1 MPLHLRF
8 ITLKEIC
15 WKIFTFLLEKSV
27 KENKR
32 QEEITKKKKQMF
44 TSKHKKK
51 DSDYCTK
58 ESVSK
63 ENYVTIMMEKREG
76 LLYSCGVSHWA
87 LLLLSRHLKRRGLHG
102 HLLWTT
108 SGRNHDR
115 GRL

>member
-1 MPLHLRF
+1 M
-8 ITLKEIC
+8 
-15 WKIFTFLLEKSV
+15 LENFHFSLGKSV

-32 QEEITKKKKQMF
+32 QEEITKKKKANVYKE
-44 TSKHKKK
+44 THKKH
-51 DSDYCTK
+51 SDYCTK

-63 ENYVTIMMEKREG
+63 ENYVMIMMEKREG

-108 SGRNHDR
+108 SGRNHDW